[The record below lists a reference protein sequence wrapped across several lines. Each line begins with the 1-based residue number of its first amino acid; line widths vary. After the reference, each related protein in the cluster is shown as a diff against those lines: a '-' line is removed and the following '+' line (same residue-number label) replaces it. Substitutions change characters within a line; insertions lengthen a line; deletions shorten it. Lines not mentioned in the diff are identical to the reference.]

1 MIEKDQAQMLATLA
15 CAARPRG
22 ARRWDPAGVVA
33 AIAKVRHLPLE
44 EVTAATMR
52 AAGDRTL
59 DTPGAIG
66 NTTTSCWRTQ
76 PGETTSSATSSEPY
90 DPNGMCQICGK
101 TRFHCERNP
110 HADHAYETRDE
121 MLHQRST
128 TQPSLKTADED
139 PLLTYLERSPE

>member
-1 MIEKDQAQMLATLA
+1 MIDKSQAQMLATLA

-33 AIAKVRHLPLE
+33 AIAKVRHLPLD

-52 AAGDRTL
+52 AAGDASL
-59 DTPGAIG
+59 ETPGAIG
-66 NTTTSCWRTQ
+66 NTTTSCWRSD
-76 PGETTSSATSSEPY
+76 PSSSTSSPEPY

-110 HADHAYETRDE
+110 YADHTFETRDV
-121 MLHQRST
+121 LLRNRST
-128 TQPSLKTADED
+128 SQPSLKAADED
-139 PLLTYLERSPE
+139 PLLTYLDRTERSPE